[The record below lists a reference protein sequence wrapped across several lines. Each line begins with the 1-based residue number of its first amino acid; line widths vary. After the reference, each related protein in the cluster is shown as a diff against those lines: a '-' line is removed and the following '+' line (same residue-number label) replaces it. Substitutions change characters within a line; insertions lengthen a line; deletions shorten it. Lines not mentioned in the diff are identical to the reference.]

1 MTKTIPDMIAAH
13 ELAVYAENDRDIYFQ
28 AIRPVVNNLSKK
40 VKRGTYDHTKAIKAW
55 EHVATA
61 AAMKYNKEFG
71 TPGASYY
78 TMFNAATRRAA
89 ATELAENFE
98 ILATP
103 KQADAI
109 NIWINDQL

>member
-13 ELAVYAENDRDIYFQ
+13 ELAMYACNDSDIYFQ
-28 AIRPVVNNLSKK
+28 NISPVIANLSKK
-40 VKRGTYDHTKAIKAW
+40 VKRGTYDSTKAIKAW

-71 TPGASYY
+71 TPGAPYY

-89 ATELAENFE
+89 AAELAENFSE
-98 ILATP
+98 DLEG
-103 KQADAI
+103 
-109 NIWINDQL
+109 